1 MCDAS
6 DQANPSI
13 NQLIRILGIMTQL
26 IQGYGVNGFSVL
38 ESVRSRGS
46 LIQILYVLW
55 YKFWIFMGK
64 EFDFTCKIF
73 VSVFSDVLTFTKKL
87 NDCEETN
94 EIRTNNHLV

>member
-46 LIQILYVLW
+46 LIQILYVL
-55 YKFWIFMGK
+55 
-64 EFDFTCKIF
+64 
-73 VSVFSDVLTFTKKL
+73 
-87 NDCEETN
+87 
-94 EIRTNNHLV
+94 